1 MYSQFMMHGQKS
13 IKLNV
18 LVLYCSVIKFPE
30 DGSPVPKHVEES
42 NILRINNSQ
51 CMKLVINV

>member
-1 MYSQFMMHGQKS
+1 MMHGQKS